1 MATQTSIAFPT
12 PPSSQVDHVG
22 LAKITRKVLD
32 RVAPF
37 CYMQES
43 SLDRSN
49 SNPLASSTFSS
60 PAASPSASVTGLP
73 LIDSPS
79 PNDTTTPSASGTP
92 RVIVLSAP
100 AQTKLVGKIKARV
113 TKIVSTIDAHI
124 HAAQVAFKM
133 CREGM
138 VLCDESVRGSKAAPK
153 AAPVQEQPVA
163 TPGRL
168 LGLDVDDSTRGAT
181 GTKTRGERKPTEDG
195 WEVDIDPDE
204 SDDRG
209 MPAPVDEHHRH
220 GTSGHHFLLHFA
232 HQGLELARK
241 TEECFKE
248 VRQEAYKIAAQT
260 KDHAIPVLVPS
271 GPGQPPTVRKHLKDV
286 GLDIVA
292 SLTLLESDFGRRV
305 KDTVL
310 WWQWVIEDLEKGEHS
325 SLCPLSKGRDPQALG
340 RAYSWWEEAKE
351 GWQAYYDVIATLH
364 IAYHDLLIS
373 SARAWDGTTVVVKT
387 HRGSDEHLSHSNS
400 NRGAPQMVVI
410 QGDGEE
416 YEVLERQLVP
426 PTESQAELALNPGQD
441 ASAKR
446 YRVVGLMM
454 WRTEYTTQG
463 ALYEEP
469 DSIEKSG
476 GPKKKGGLLGA
487 WKARRG
493 KRAGGVAKET
503 AQTSG
508 LAEVKTKKTWKERLG
523 CF

>member
-32 RVAPF
+32 RLAPF

-73 LIDSPS
+73 LIDDAPS
-79 PNDTTTPSASGTP
+79 HTTSTP

-113 TKIVSTIDAHI
+113 NKIVSTIDAHI

-138 VLCDESVRGSKAAPK
+138 VLCDESVRGSSASKEKAA
-153 AAPVQEQPVA
+153 ATQAVA

-168 LGLDVDDSTRGAT
+168 LGIDVDDSTGST
-181 GTKTRGERKPTEDG
+181 GTKTRGQRKATEDG

-209 MPAPVDEHHRH
+209 MPAPVDDHHRH

-325 SLCPLSKGRDPQALG
+325 SLCPLSEARDPQALG
-340 RAYSWWEEAKE
+340 RAYSWWEEAKD

-387 HRGSDEHLSHSNS
+387 HRDSDEHLPSHSNS
-400 NRGAPQMVVI
+400 GAPQMVVI
-410 QGDGEE
+410 QGDGE